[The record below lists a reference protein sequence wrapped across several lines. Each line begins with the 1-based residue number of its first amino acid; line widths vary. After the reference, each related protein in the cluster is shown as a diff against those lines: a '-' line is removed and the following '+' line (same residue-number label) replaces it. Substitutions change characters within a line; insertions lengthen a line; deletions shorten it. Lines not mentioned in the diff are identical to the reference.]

1 MNRNKYSAILFYAKE
16 PQYIHVCVEKVY
28 LYLGEFM
35 CVSVYEIG
43 QRKYIY
49 IEILLPEKDLS
60 SKTFVCIYCN
70 KHFETRYQ
78 LKRHLLTHSGKRQHV
93 CTICQAAFVLS
104 SSLWHHMQTHST
116 RKNHICVECGQ
127 AFLRSTG
134 LRLHRKTHT
143 SSKDHICNI
152 CGQAFHQKG
161 NLKAHIN
168 AHRGIKPYQCTECGQ
183 SYSQLSNMKRHMWT
197 HHQQKKVF
205 SCSLCKAAFEKHKEL
220 RIHQQ
225 LSHKPAT
232 PTVTTSSNHEFH
244 VLQLIPTK
252 SSGRGSPTDWHEL
265 LPSITTMACSRSKC
279 DKSQDCS
286 HTDVDRS
293 VSNALLVKSSCSR
306 QNNSE
311 IGQEIKTERPP
322 ESEARKSNIGQN
334 EAQGNNNVTRHINNY
349 NIRASGVPVA
359 MDPSLLNQLVSER
372 KVDSCHDRNKKLIQ
386 SDNKTHFDDGQK
398 HFSESSTVNDPDCL
412 TSVQDHYL
420 NREMLYCEKSSLFK
434 TERSTK
440 SHYVSVSSTDVEE
453 QANYSISGGDKTIR
467 ASGDN
472 DRTLMRSIVSVSS
485 TCATS
490 VTYVM
495 TKTMSVMSETT
506 CAPHMI
512 TDVLPTP
519 MLTQTRPLM
528 TCTTHA
534 LPHSVSVMSPT
545 VSLPAHTLP
554 QKTPTRHQTTHTSPQ
569 TAHSLPQTIC
579 IQHQTTHTS
588 PQTAHSLPQTI
599 CNQHQTTHT
608 LPQTAHI
615 LPQTM
620 CTLHQTTH
628 SLPQTIHTLPQT
640 IHNIPQ
646 TTYTLPQTIHT
657 LPQTTQTLPQTSHT
671 LPRTTNSLPQTTY
684 IFPISTQTLP
694 ISRGLPIPTHA
705 SSSVPQ
711 TRTHSVSLT
720 TNVRP
725 VMFTTQSVIRPDLSI
740 NIHSLSNIP
749 ENMPVTP
756 FVMPVITTHALSSSI
771 LGTTDSEPVNTCKHS
786 GIIHNSGMFVHAT
799 PFTVHTTSMAV
810 NAKSMM
816 RHAFST
822 VTISAPSM
830 TPHDPSETIHSSS
843 TVERTLQVPSHA
855 DCVINNST
863 SMPLG
868 TMTVVTQTHFVIS
881 SCCPSVT
888 EPNILCV
895 PSQTRAA
902 IPLLQHTIPLYMSVT
917 TRATSTENPLLL
929 NLSGTA
935 AFANCNRIGR
945 NTARPLDTRCLPTI
959 TGPVPNHPVPLYAVL
974 DTSTNTSAH
983 HRSNKVSMTAME
995 AMHLK
1000 DVTTIKDAV
1009 PSVSLPWSKTG
1020 KGFSESDTTFSA
1032 SGGGSTKCSSDVAV
1046 ASSSPQP
1053 GIGGLVN
1060 ATIKSGSDA
1069 CQNDSSVPSSS
1080 SACDKMIDT
1089 GWSAFHIEHTSVSR
1103 IDSFPSSYTVAD
1115 DNVKSTPN
1123 TNNNAMAGPTP
1134 SDNIISSISNSE
1146 VKPSNSL
1153 VMSSLSVTT
1162 PRAST
1167 SNMTRPSSSNMFSV
1181 LCSVNH
1187 QATELGS
1194 NLPSEYYIDGDI
1206 VVPVSVTING
1216 YTSTV
1221 FMLACTENQATNC
1234 ATSGINKGSCIHSSH
1249 SSVSWRMTQSR
1260 NHPVMSLSSNPVMT
1274 SSELSS
1280 LPTSK
1285 CGRGLP
1291 HSVTLS
1297 DSPNVTMGTTEVTM
1311 VREQSSVA
1319 HDVVVNRKQLTQL
1332 SSKARHRSVI

>member
-1 MNRNKYSAILFYAKE
+1 MKDGVEEGEEDDGEEDEHNNMYHNDMIETVTEAKDGNLKDKTTE
-16 PQYIHVCVEKVY
+16 DEDPPVVV
-28 LYLGEFM
+28 LYDT
-35 CVSVYEIG
+35 
-43 QRKYIY
+43 
-49 IEILLPEKDLS
+49 EKDLS

-232 PTVTTSSNHEFH
+232 PTVTTSSNHELH

-334 EAQGNNNVTRHINNY
+334 EAQGNNDVTRLINNY

-467 ASGDN
+467 ASRDN
-472 DRTLMRSIVSVSS
+472 DRTLM
-485 TCATS
+485 
-490 VTYVM
+490 
-495 TKTMSVMSETT
+495 
-506 CAPHMI
+506 
-512 TDVLPTP
+512 
-519 MLTQTRPLM
+519 
-528 TCTTHA
+528 
-534 LPHSVSVMSPT
+534 
-545 VSLPAHTLP
+545 
-554 QKTPTRHQTTHTSPQ
+554 
-569 TAHSLPQTIC
+569 
-579 IQHQTTHTS
+579 
-588 PQTAHSLPQTI
+588 
-599 CNQHQTTHT
+599 
-608 LPQTAHI
+608 
-615 LPQTM
+615 
-620 CTLHQTTH
+620 
-628 SLPQTIHTLPQT
+628 
-640 IHNIPQ
+640 
-646 TTYTLPQTIHT
+646 
-657 LPQTTQTLPQTSHT
+657 
-671 LPRTTNSLPQTTY
+671 
-684 IFPISTQTLP
+684 
-694 ISRGLPIPTHA
+694 
-705 SSSVPQ
+705 
-711 TRTHSVSLT
+711 
-720 TNVRP
+720 
-725 VMFTTQSVIRPDLSI
+725 
-740 NIHSLSNIP
+740 
-749 ENMPVTP
+749 
-756 FVMPVITTHALSSSI
+756 
-771 LGTTDSEPVNTCKHS
+771 
-786 GIIHNSGMFVHAT
+786 
-799 PFTVHTTSMAV
+799 
-810 NAKSMM
+810 
-816 RHAFST
+816 
-822 VTISAPSM
+822 
-830 TPHDPSETIHSSS
+830 
-843 TVERTLQVPSHA
+843 
-855 DCVINNST
+855 
-863 SMPLG
+863 
-868 TMTVVTQTHFVIS
+868 

-945 NTARPLDTRCLPTI
+945 NTACPLDTSCLPTI
-959 TGPVPNHPVPLYAVL
+959 TGPVPNHPVPLYTVL

-1187 QATELGS
+1187 QATEPGS

-1332 SSKARHRSVI
+1332 SSKARHRSVIEEVSEAANIGTSHAVTSAPITSSRQNYTKSSTSSSSTQHRTSSNLCPSSHSADLPDVTSMLHALNTQVSKCVKLLSLSHDVVCGGDSGTKHTKVSSAGSEKSTLHQRSQFRCLPGGKDITMTMYTPESRTPTEFIIRGDRKPVGQAQKER